1 MAEAY
6 RAAGATGAD
15 QTARL
20 ERLGDDVDRLRAML
34 EQLDHRALI
43 DVHARLTRLRR
54 VLRQGLDGTT

>member
-6 RAAGATGAD
+6 RAAGATGPE

-20 ERLGDDVDRLRAML
+20 ERLSGEVDRLRAML

-54 VLRQGLDGTT
+54 ALREGLDGLG